1 MGRGE
6 AVTLQVGDLV
16 KLSKY
21 GRSNVCQT
29 FESNVRPVGVTV
41 ICYAR
46 GILTEIN
53 GTEYHVY
60 WLIDK
65 HILATMRTKTVF
77 ERQDLMRIQ

>member
-21 GRSNVCQT
+21 GRSNVC
-29 FESNVRPVGVTV
+29 PVGVTV
-41 ICYAR
+41 ICYGR